1 MVDRDTLHC
10 PNVKTIIVFVT
21 RFKGGGGGVLGQICF
36 YNVKKM
42 VEKVTENMAKVSL
55 QSATLQRFFFVVQE
69 RNVTTYN

>member
-1 MVDRDTLHC
+1 M
-10 PNVKTIIVFVT
+10 
-21 RFKGGGGGVLGQICF
+21 GQIF
-36 YNVKKM
+36 FDTVKEM